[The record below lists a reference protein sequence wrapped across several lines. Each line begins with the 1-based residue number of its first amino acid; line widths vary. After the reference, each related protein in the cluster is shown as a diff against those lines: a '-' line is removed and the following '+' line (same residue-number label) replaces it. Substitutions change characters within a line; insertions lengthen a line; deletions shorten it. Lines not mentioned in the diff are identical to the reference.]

1 MRLNQIREV
10 DKASLPHRVNKPS
23 KRNSHPDRR
32 NTFHHLSNQKGK
44 AASAKKRQ
52 QKNQTYLQEKVD
64 KRGGR
69 KRKNSPNGKGQII
82 DIRV

>member
-32 NTFHHLSNQKGK
+32 NTFQATKKPNLPARKG
-44 AASAKKRQ
+44 R
-52 QKNQTYLQEKVD
+52 
-64 KRGGR
+64 
-69 KRKNSPNGKGQII
+69 
-82 DIRV
+82 